1 MIAGGRPFRIQQGGW
16 LGKLLTVGLLALVL
30 TFSLVVFAIVVV
42 GGLLAWGY
50 LLWKTRKVRRQMR
63 EAMQEQMR
71 HPGRSQDEAGGLIIE
86 GEVVRESAAR
96 PSAVSARTDR

>member
-1 MIAGGRPFRIQQGGW
+1 MVGGRQFRIQQGGW
-16 LGKLLTVGLLALVL
+16 LSKLLAVGLLALVL
-30 TFSLVVFAIVVV
+30 TFSLVIFAFVVV

-86 GEVVRESAAR
+86 GEVVREDTGR
-96 PSAVSARTDR
+96 PSAVSSRPDR